1 MVQQREVDAHS
12 STEDR
17 DRIMIVESGFIVAGG
32 LLLTFMKCS
41 WAMRMRMLSNPLFMD
56 LLIFTFLT
64 ILHWGSF
71 SGVMVA
77 SLGALIC
84 SGLITVGRHI
94 FGYVERDIY
103 YPGIRDISPE
113 LLK

>member
-1 MVQQREVDAHS
+1 
-12 STEDR
+12 
-17 DRIMIVESGFIVAGG
+17 MIIESGAIVAGG

-41 WAMRMRMLSNPLFMD
+41 WSMRMRMLSNPLFMD

-64 ILHWGSF
+64 LIHWGSF

-84 SGLITVGRHI
+84 SGLITAGRHI
-94 FGYVERDIY
+94 YGHVDKGVY
-103 YPGIRDISPE
+103 YPGVRNVAHE
-113 LLK
+113 LIK